1 MCLGVIQNAVKDEAG
16 LSMLMRFFAT
26 LRMTCGKYGRNVTAR
41 SMMQTIQREKFFFG
55 VILNGVKDLF

>member
-1 MCLGVIQNAVKDEAG
+1 M
-16 LSMLMRFFAT
+16 
-26 LRMTCGKYGRNVTAR
+26 GRNVTAR